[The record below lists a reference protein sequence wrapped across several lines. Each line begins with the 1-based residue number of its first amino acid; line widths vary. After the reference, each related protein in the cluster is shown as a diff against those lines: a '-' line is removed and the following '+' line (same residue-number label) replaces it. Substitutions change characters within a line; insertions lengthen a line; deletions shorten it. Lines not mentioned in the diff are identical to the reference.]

1 VFTDIFCE
9 ALTDVSPLGITK
21 SKTQNISI
29 MKKKS
34 KVIAALVMLIFLMS
48 SCVYSLF
55 PIYTEDTL
63 VYLPELI
70 GTWKMGED
78 PDDYILFEK
87 MKEDEPIIKDGEP
100 ISEGQMISMNYTDS
114 IFGEGWKIKTN
125 GPITMKVNGKL
136 VTDKDSIQR
145 HYNSIMQGVMSPKK
159 KDETELRF
167 GAGDSNGRVTK
178 VQTFGKADARLD
190 ALNFDGV
197 AYVTRDE
204 SYKMVVVDDNE
215 RLVYEAHLVK
225 IGEDLF
231 LDLFPLKEYSDA
243 AFGENLFPVHTFM
256 KVKLNGNK
264 LDLIQFDLDKL
275 NKLFKSNLI
284 RLRNENVGGTILITA
299 QPKELQKFL
308 DKYSDDES
316 VFEEGE
322 SYTRI
327 LQ

>member
-1 VFTDIFCE
+1 
-9 ALTDVSPLGITK
+9 
-21 SKTQNISI
+21 
-29 MKKKS
+29 MKKKT
-34 KVIAALVMLIFLMS
+34 KVFATLLLLCFFLS

-55 PIYTEDTL
+55 PIYTEESL

-70 GTWKMGED
+70 GKWKTGED

-87 MKEDEPIIKDGEP
+87 MKEDEPIIKNGKP

-159 KDETELRF
+159 KDETD
-167 GAGDSNGRVTK
+167 GG
-178 VQTFGKADARLD
+178 LD
-190 ALNFDGV
+190 ALNFDGAV
-197 AYVTRDE
+197 YVTRDE
-204 SYKMVVVDDNE
+204 SYKMVVVDDGESTN
-215 RLVYEAHLVK
+215 YEMHLVK
-225 IGEDLF
+225 IGDDIFMDLAAT
-231 LDLFPLKEYSDA
+231 DSDYSDS
-243 AFGENLFPVHTFM
+243 AFESMVWFPVHTFM
-256 KVKLNGNK
+256 KMDMDGDQLKLTH
-264 LDLIQFDLDKL
+264 FDLDKL

-284 RLRNENVGGTILITA
+284 RLRHENVDGTILITA

-316 VFEEGE
+316 VFDDPET
-322 SYTRI
+322 YTRVA
-327 LQ
+327 Q

>member
-1 VFTDIFCE
+1 
-9 ALTDVSPLGITK
+9 
-21 SKTQNISI
+21 

-63 VYLPELI
+63 VYLPELL
-70 GTWKMGED
+70 GKWKMGED
-78 PDDYILFEK
+78 PDDYIIISDGSTVDQTITVIQSDSKENHKNGVNVSKPTFQVTMDEDDFVIIEGDTVRDQKKIEAYYQVKFDSLLLSEK
-87 MKEDEPIIKDGEP
+87 FK
-100 ISEGQMISMNYTDS
+100 N
-114 IFGEGWKIKTN
+114 N
-125 GPITMKVNGKL
+125 
-136 VTDKDSIQR
+136 
-145 HYNSIMQGVMSPKK
+145 
-159 KDETELRF
+159 
-167 GAGDSNGRVTK
+167 
-178 VQTFGKADARLD
+178 
-190 ALNFDGV
+190 LN
-197 AYVTRDE
+197 
-204 SYKMVVVDDNE
+204 K
-215 RLVYEAHLVK
+215 
-225 IGEDLF
+225 
-231 LDLFPLKEYSDA
+231 
-243 AFGENLFPVHTFM
+243 FGENLNEFGKNLNEFGERINDLGNSVKPKTFKSGKKSYLMQVFEDGEPTNYEMHLVQIGDDLFMDLSATDDNYTDKVFGSMVWFPVHTFM

-284 RLRNENVGGTILITA
+284 RLRNENVDGTILITA

-316 VFEEGE
+316 VFEESE

>member
-9 ALTDVSPLGITK
+9 TLTHVSPLGQTK
-21 SKTQNISI
+21 SKIQNISI

-34 KVIAALVMLIFLMS
+34 KVIAALVTLIFLMS

-78 PDDYILFEK
+78 PDDYIIISNGIVVDGSISVTKLDNPLSNAESSVKITANDFKVTFDGSEYLVIEGDTIRDKAFIENYYKQVMDSALTQAGEELAESLKGLGDKLNDLGNSVKPKTFKSGNKSYLMKVFE
-87 MKEDEPIIKDGEP
+87 DGEP
-100 ISEGQMISMNYTDS
+100 TNY
-114 IFGEGWKIKTN
+114 E
-125 GPITMKVNGKL
+125 M
-136 VTDKDSIQR
+136 
-145 HYNSIMQGVMSPKK
+145 
-159 KDETELRF
+159 
-167 GAGDSNGRVTK
+167 
-178 VQTFGKADARLD
+178 
-190 ALNFDGV
+190 
-197 AYVTRDE
+197 
-204 SYKMVVVDDNE
+204 
-215 RLVYEAHLVK
+215 HLVK
-225 IGEDLF
+225 IGDDLF
-231 LDLFPLKEYSDA
+231 MDLSATDDNYTDKV
-243 AFGENLFPVHTFM
+243 FGSMVWFPVHTFM

-284 RLRNENVGGTILITA
+284 RLRNENVDGTILITA

-316 VFEEGE
+316 VFEDGE

>member
-1 VFTDIFCE
+1 MFTDIFCE
-9 ALTDVSPLGITK
+9 TLIDVSLLGQTK

-63 VYLPELI
+63 VYLPELL
-70 GTWKMGED
+70 GKWKMGED
-78 PDDYILFEK
+78 SDDYIIISNGIDIDGSISVTKSDNLLSNA
-87 MKEDEPIIKDGEP
+87 EPNVKITTKDFKVTLDDSEYLIIKGDTIRDKAFIENYYKQVMDSTFTQAGEKLAENLKGLGNTLNDLSNSVKPGTFTSGKKSYLMKVFEDGEP
-100 ISEGQMISMNYTDS
+100 TNYEMHLVQIGDDLFMDLSATDDNYTD
-114 IFGEGWKIKTN
+114 
-125 GPITMKVNGKL
+125 
-136 VTDKDSIQR
+136 
-145 HYNSIMQGVMSPKK
+145 
-159 KDETELRF
+159 
-167 GAGDSNGRVTK
+167 
-178 VQTFGKADARLD
+178 KA
-190 ALNFDGV
+190 F
-197 AYVTRDE
+197 E
-204 SYKMVVVDDNE
+204 SMVW
-215 RLVYEAHLVK
+215 
-225 IGEDLF
+225 
-231 LDLFPLKEYSDA
+231 
-243 AFGENLFPVHTFM
+243 FPVHTFM

-284 RLRNENVGGTILITA
+284 RLRNENVDGTILITA

-308 DKYSDDES
+308 DKYSEDES
-316 VFEEGE
+316 VFEDGE